1 MALGQVPTTGTPFR
15 RQVCEFFHD
24 IRWKLKCNFWRLT
37 AMLFGRVHSDV
48 VLIACVGDL
57 GNEMDVMVIVAEMS
71 DFDTKLK

>member
-1 MALGQVPTTGTPFR
+1 
-15 RQVCEFFHD
+15 
-24 IRWKLKCNFWRLT
+24 
-37 AMLFGRVHSDV
+37 MLFGRVHSDV